1 MINTVTN
8 NKIKIEIEIDAEEWK
23 WFRANSAHFKGPNE
37 EEQEAYALGLLEK
50 AALKAIFEHKIYLAQ
65 QQIQALH

>member
-37 EEQEAYALGLLEK
+37 E
-50 AALKAIFEHKIYLAQ
+50 
-65 QQIQALH
+65 